1 MNMTS
6 DRSEGDAQV
15 PTWSTESADR
25 LTRTV
30 ETVTPAFEPPESD
43 PAAAVH
49 QWDTWQIRD
58 RHGEVVTIDG
68 WQVLISL
75 TSSADLLPGKRHDVA
90 TLRYFYSRN
99 GRDWE
104 LGGTV
109 FDGTALGQ
117 RQWAGSAV
125 YDDGELF
132 VFYTAAGDE
141 RGEELDYS
149 QRIAVGHGGTV
160 TTSAESIEI
169 AGPWSHEI
177 LLEPD
182 GQYYETQDQSRGMIY
197 TFRDPWP
204 FQDPET
210 GELSLLFEANT
221 PVPEG
226 SDRCD
231 GDPQRQAFN
240 GCIGIAHSP
249 TGDLLEWEFEPP
261 LFDAVCVNQELERPH
276 ILHSHGQYYLFCSSH
291 VHTFAPGLDGFDALY
306 GFVADSLHGEYRP
319 LNDSGLVVT
328 NPANRPYQSYSWMA
342 FSHGDE
348 LLVQS
353 FLNYHEFGGASLD
366 DIGDLPEDEQKR
378 RFGGT
383 LGPTLRL
390 SLEGTKSRIRGL
402 LDHWHLPSPEDEL
415 PALPDEWPPTDLVLN
430 IEDDSQTDDSSGRS
444 EYYR

>member
-1 MNMTS
+1 MAR
-6 DRSEGDAQV
+6 DRSDGESQV
-15 PTWSTESADR
+15 PTWSTESAGR

-30 ETVTPAFEPPESD
+30 DTVTPAFDPPDDD
-43 PAAAVH
+43 PAADLH
-49 QWDTWQIRD
+49 QWDTWQVRN

-104 LGGTV
+104 LGGVV
-109 FDGTALGQ
+109 FDGEPLGQ

-125 YDDGELF
+125 YDDGELY

-141 RGEELDYS
+141 DAEELDYS
-149 QRIAVGHGGTV
+149 QRIAVGHGGSV
-160 TTSAESIEI
+160 TTSAESVEI
-169 AGPWSHEI
+169 TGPWRHEI

-182 GQYYETQDQSRGMIY
+182 GEYYETQAQSRGMIY

-204 FQDPET
+204 FQDPESD
-210 GELSLLFEANT
+210 ELYLLFEANT

-226 SDRCD
+226 SERCE
-231 GDPQRQAFN
+231 GDPQRQEFN
-240 GCIGIAHSP
+240 GCIGIAHSS
-249 TGDLLEWEFEPP
+249 TGDLLDWEFEPP

-276 ILHSHGQYYLFCSSH
+276 VVYKDGQYYLFCSSH
-291 VHTFAPGLDGFDALY
+291 FHTFAPGLHGFDGLY
-306 GFVADSLHGEYRP
+306 GFVANSLHGEYRP
-319 LNDSGLVVT
+319 LNGAGLVAT

-353 FLNYHEFGGASLD
+353 FLNYPDFGGTSLD
-366 DIGDLPEDEQKR
+366 DIGDLPEDEQIH

-390 SLEGTKSRIRGL
+390 SLEGETTRIRGF
-402 LDHWHLPSPEDEL
+402 LDHWHLPTPDEEL
-415 PALPDEWPPTDLVLN
+415 PALDAEWPPEDLVL
-430 IEDDSQTDDSSGRS
+430 ETDDQPPAGDTSGQS